1 MGYIDKG
8 EAYGDSFMSH
18 MTQPTNRPNLSVHAL
33 QRVDERLVGEEA
45 QKVISAV
52 RKASA
57 KYGTKSVGIIAH
69 DLGSQRGQAWG
80 NTSNGDLVVVI
91 VRNGQ
96 VKTVYLRRATQTFDL
111 SVSRTDVLVDMTGR
125 VLSAPLRNN
134 PSAGRRGSRNAPR
147 DIFANRS

>member
-1 MGYIDKG
+1 
-8 EAYGDSFMSH
+8 MSH
-18 MTQPTNRPNLSVHAL
+18 LTQPRNAPNLSIHAL

-45 QKVISAV
+45 QKVITAV

-57 KYGTKSVGIIAH
+57 KYGTQSLGIIAH
-69 DLGSQRGQAWG
+69 DLGAQRGQAWG

-111 SVSRTDVLVDMTGR
+111 SVSRTDILVDMTGK
-125 VLSAPLRNN
+125 VLSTPTRRNAT
-134 PSAGRRGSRNAPR
+134 PSRTNSSRNAPR
-147 DIFANRS
+147 DIFANRGN